1 MKQLVVL
8 PVTQL
13 LFINNSMKREREKER
28 EREREKEDQN
38 FSMAF
43 HALTGFITSMNSL
56 DCESTKL
63 PPMRLGTL

>member
-13 LFINNSMKREREKER
+13 LFINNSMK
-28 EREREKEDQN
+28 REREKEDQN